1 MAAFDV
7 KSIEINENNVAYAT
21 LENGD
26 VLTIASNGLAR
37 HNGSIVRS
45 YDDILSVV
53 PVATIFDVIAK
64 EVALKALPSEQDD

>member
-45 YDDILSVV
+45 YGDILSVV

-64 EVALKALPSEQDD
+64 EVALKAPPSEQDE

>member
-7 KSIEINENNVAYAT
+7 KSIKINENNVAYAT

-37 HNGSIVRS
+37 HNGSIVKS
-45 YDDILSVV
+45 YGDIL
-53 PVATIFDVIAK
+53 VATIFDVIAK
-64 EVALKALPSEQDD
+64 EVALKALPSEQDE